1 MLLKRIVCVCVC
13 VRARASSMSVCPCA
27 LQCPLTTALTF
38 LADICFWP
46 GISVVL
52 NAFRHNAGKMGE
64 TILLGLLCMYV
75 WMVIG
80 LLSFNSEE
88 STLQEGICVNMFQ
101 VRMTLC
107 LSACVVQNVR

>member
-1 MLLKRIVCVCVC
+1 
-13 VRARASSMSVCPCA
+13 
-27 LQCPLTTALTF
+27 
-38 LADICFWP
+38 
-46 GISVVL
+46 
-52 NAFRHNAGKMGE
+52 MGE

-101 VRMTLC
+101 VRMILPFATYGAGC
-107 LSACVVQNVR
+107 KVDDDER